1 MGRGAAR
8 IAVRRPH
15 GAIPSLMPITNR
27 ADRTAWARSL
37 QFGVRLALSVLA
49 LAAASGP
56 LAQPDLSPRAL
67 EPEELDA
74 ATVQRAAARFE
85 LDTIVYDVLTATG
98 VPGAVVAIALG
109 GEVLV
114 AEAYGTADVAAAR
127 TLTLDDPLW
136 LASLTKTVTGIAV
149 LDLAAR
155 GELDLAAPLDT
166 LLPAGSV
173 PPPPPGD
180 DTPLTPWHLLTHT
193 SGFDERLLG
202 TAAFD
207 ARPNP
212 PLASLPLP
220 QRVEPAGSGPRYGN
234 AGHHALGL
242 LLEAVTGSNA
252 EAALRALVIDP
263 LGLDSARL
271 FRPAD
276 AAYEASTV
284 PGHAREAGGS
294 LRPVT
299 TPTVLDATAGGL
311 RLSGRDAA
319 ALLAA
324 LTAPEPTGPLAN
336 DVRTALLT
344 PAARAHPEAA
354 GTTLGM
360 AEGWL
365 LGHEVV
371 LQSGDLPGTHSLLL
385 IVPAYALGVFVH
397 VNGPAGEI
405 GAWATV
411 DGIVDPRWWL
421 AERIVERFVG
431 DAREAPPAVPASA
444 LPADGR
450 AVSGVYRSNR
460 LARSGPEAFLML
472 TGLAQFP
479 VRVEADGSVVVDT
492 PAAASPPRRYH
503 PSAAGVYVRAG
514 GGDVLAATRGPDA
527 QPLLHGWLGLPVTLE
542 RVPPLERLGLLLA
555 CLVAATAAALVALV
569 SWPLGAWFRW
579 RGRGPRSSG
588 PGTSLQLLRWTARL
602 QALAVVAWIVVTFR
616 AIDAAQRSLT
626 LDPLF
631 WPAASAALAIVTMTG
646 LALVLV
652 GALLA
657 LSGARD
663 RRGPPLRPRAVFH
676 VLLGLAGLTLVVPA
690 WVWRLP
696 PWS

>member
-1 MGRGAAR
+1 M
-8 IAVRRPH
+8 
-15 GAIPSLMPITNR
+15 SITNR
-27 ADRTAWARSL
+27 ADRPAWTRSSLRAVRVTA
-37 QFGVRLALSVLA
+37 VA
-49 LAAASGP
+49 LAIAAAAGAV
-56 LAQPDLSPRAL
+56 AQPDLSPRAL

-85 LDTIVYDVLTATG
+85 LDTIVYDMLTATG

-136 LASLTKTVTGIAV
+136 LASLTKTLTGIAV

-155 GELDLAAPLDT
+155 GELDLAAPLEA
-166 LLPAGSV
+166 LLPSGSV
-173 PPPPPGD
+173 PPPPAGD

-207 ARPNP
+207 ARPSP
-212 PLASLPLP
+212 PLASLALP
-220 QRVEPAGSGPRYGN
+220 PRVEGAGSGPRYGN

-242 LLEAVTGSNA
+242 VLEAVTGSNA
-252 EAALRALVIDP
+252 EAALRELVFAP

-276 AAYEASTV
+276 DAYEAATV
-284 PGHAREAGGS
+284 PGHARDAGGA
-294 LRPVT
+294 LRPMT

-324 LTAPEPTGPLAN
+324 LTDPEPTGPLAN

-371 LQSGDLPGTHSLLL
+371 LQSGDLPGAHSLLL
-385 IVPAYALGVFVH
+385 IVPAYALGLFVH
-397 VNGPAGEI
+397 VNGPAGEA
-405 GAWATV
+405 GAWATA
-411 DGIVDPRWWL
+411 DGIRDPRWWL
-421 AERIVERFVG
+421 AEGIVERFVG

-450 AVSGVYRSNR
+450 VESGVYRPDRVSR
-460 LARSGPEAFLML
+460 TGPEAFLTL

-479 VRVEADGSVVVDT
+479 VRVEADGSVLVAT
-492 PAAASPPRRYH
+492 PTDASPPRRYH
-503 PSAAGVYVRAG
+503 PSAAGAYVRAG
-514 GGDVLAATRGPDA
+514 GGDVLAASRGADGEPR
-527 QPLLHGWLGLPVTLE
+527 LHGWLGLPVTLE
-542 RVPPLERLGLLLA
+542 RVPPLERLELLLA
-555 CLVAATAAALVALV
+555 CVLAAAVAAFVALV
-569 SWPLGAWFRW
+569 SWPFGAWFRW

-588 PGTSLQLLRWTARL
+588 PGTSLQVLRWAARL
-602 QALAVVAWIVVTFR
+602 QALAVVAWLVATFR
-616 AIDAAQRSLT
+616 AIDAAQRSLA
-626 LDPLF
+626 LDPTW
-631 WPAASAALAIVTMTG
+631 WPAASAALAVVTMTG
-646 LALVLV
+646 LTLVLV
-652 GALLA
+652 GALLV

-663 RRGPPLRPRAVFH
+663 RRGPPLRPRAAFH
-676 VLLGLAGLTLVVPA
+676 VVLGLAGLALVVPS

>member
-1 MGRGAAR
+1 M
-8 IAVRRPH
+8 
-15 GAIPSLMPITNR
+15 SITNR
-27 ADRTAWARSL
+27 ADRPAWTRSPL
-37 QFGVRLALSVLA
+37 CVVCALA
-49 LAAASGP
+49 LALAVAASSGAF
-56 LAQPDLSPRAL
+56 AQPDLSPRAL

-74 ATVQRAAARFE
+74 ATVERAAARFE
-85 LDTIVYDVLTATG
+85 LDTIVYDMLTATG

-136 LASLTKTVTGIAV
+136 LASLTKTLTGIAV

-166 LLPAGSV
+166 LLPPGAV
-173 PPPPPGD
+173 PPPPAGD

-207 ARPNP
+207 AGPSP
-212 PLASLPLP
+212 PLASLALP
-220 QRVEPAGSGPRYGN
+220 PRVEGAGSGPRYGN

-252 EAALRALVIDP
+252 EAALRELVFEP
-263 LGLDSARL
+263 LGLESARL

-276 AAYEASTV
+276 DAYEAATV
-284 PGHAREAGGS
+284 PGHAREAGGA

-319 ALLAA
+319 TLLAA
-324 LTAPEPTGPLAN
+324 LTEQEPTGPLGN

-385 IVPAYALGVFVH
+385 IVPGYALGLFVH
-397 VNGPAGEI
+397 VNGPAGET
-405 GAWATV
+405 GAWETV
-411 DGIVDPRWWL
+411 DGIRDPRWWL
-421 AERIVERFVG
+421 AERIVERFLG

-450 AVSGVYRSNR
+450 VQSGVYRPDRISR
-460 LARSGPEAFLML
+460 TGPEAFLML

-479 VRVEADGSVVVDT
+479 VRVEADGSVVVAT
-492 PAAASPPRRYH
+492 PADASPPRRYH
-503 PSAAGVYVRAG
+503 PTAAGAYVRAG
-514 GGDVLAATRGPDA
+514 GGDVLAATRGPDGE
-527 QPLLHGWLGLPVTLE
+527 PRLHGWLGLPATLE
-542 RVPPLERLGLLLA
+542 RVPLLERLEVLLA
-555 CLVAATAAALVALV
+555 CLVAAAAAALVALV

-588 PGTSLQLLRWTARL
+588 PGSSLQLLRWAARV
-602 QALAVVAWIVVTFR
+602 QALAVVAWLVVTFR
-616 AIDAAQRSLT
+616 AVDTAQRSLA
-626 LDPLF
+626 LDPTW
-631 WPAASAALAIVTMTG
+631 WPAASAALAVATMAG
-646 LALVLV
+646 LTLVMV
-652 GALLA
+652 GALLV

-663 RRGPPLRPRAVFH
+663 RRGPPLRPRAAFH
-676 VLLGLAGLTLVVPA
+676 VVLGLAGLALVLPS